1 MVRTR
6 AGCGRCRAGRV
17 SFSAG
22 QGAARENL
30 FSARVGRE
38 SCSVNEQFARLK
50 EITRTLR
57 EPGGCEWDRAQDEH
71 SLRIF
76 LLEEAY
82 EVIEAIHREDI
93 AGIREELG
101 DLIFIVFF
109 YSRLFEEKGR
119 FSLEDVVDGVADK
132 LLRRHP
138 HVFGE
143 NRTTDV
149 KEILKN
155 WERIKA
161 EEKASGPHGH
171 AARPAREAFL
181 PALLRAHKVQEKAAR
196 KGFDWNTAADV
207 LPKLRE
213 ETLEFETAVKNG
225 ESAAR
230 QEEELGDILF
240 TIVNVMRHLKIDPEM
255 ALHRSVDKFQDRYE
269 QMQERSAVE
278 FPGRGFADLSLEQK
292 ESLWLKSR

>member
-1 MVRTR
+1 M
-6 AGCGRCRAGRV
+6 
-17 SFSAG
+17 
-22 QGAARENL
+22 E
-30 FSARVGRE
+30 
-38 SCSVNEQFARLK
+38 EQFSRLK

-57 EPGGCEWDRAQDEH
+57 EPGGCEWDRAQDAE

-82 EVIEAIHREDI
+82 EVIEAIHRGDT

-109 YSRLFEEKGR
+109 YSRLFEEKGAFR
-119 FSLEDVVDGVADK
+119 LEDVVDGVADK
-132 LLRRHP
+132 LVRRHP

-149 KEILKN
+149 KEILQN

-161 EEKASGPHGH
+161 AEKAASGPHGK
-171 AARPAREAFL
+171 APRPEREAFL
-181 PALLRAHKVQEKAAR
+181 PALLRAQKVQEKAAR
-196 KGFDWNTAADV
+196 KGFDWDRAEEV

-213 ETLEFETAVKNG
+213 ETLEFEQAVQNG
-225 ESAAR
+225 ESLAR
-230 QEEELGDILF
+230 REEELGDILF
-240 TIVNVMRHLKIDPEM
+240 TIVNVMRHLKMEPEI
-255 ALHRSVDKFQDRYE
+255 ALHRSIDKFQDRF
-269 QMQERSAVE
+269 QKMQEISPADFPDRS
-278 FPGRGFADLSLEQK
+278 FADLTLAQK

>member
-1 MVRTR
+1 M
-6 AGCGRCRAGRV
+6 
-17 SFSAG
+17 
-22 QGAARENL
+22 
-30 FSARVGRE
+30 
-38 SCSVNEQFARLK
+38 NEQFARLK